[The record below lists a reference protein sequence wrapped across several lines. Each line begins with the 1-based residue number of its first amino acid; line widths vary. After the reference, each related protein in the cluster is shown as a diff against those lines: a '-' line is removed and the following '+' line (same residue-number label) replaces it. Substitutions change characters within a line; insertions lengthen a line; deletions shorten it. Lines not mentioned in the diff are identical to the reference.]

1 MTPVCNRSRKVLVF
15 SVVECVTPV
24 CNTSRKVLVFSV
36 VNEFMS
42 DIKKVDLG
50 GGRAYIY
57 IFIYLFIHLFQSWHV
72 QDAIRLSLQ
81 LEVECIPIRVW
92 RAQMDE
98 GHKLLNANYRASLLI
113 ATTTP
118 EKNIIVTIRSL
129 LTIPPKSGNQ
139 KNRLGEQ
146 TRFKKNP
153 WILASCI
160 YIPYF
165 GINRFPDLWILAI
178 YIAPYFHHP
187 QIAPNIR
194 PCWGDFHSEHQTAEA
209 RHVWPGSGFNG
220 KQELLKMGILCIL
233 NAFCTS
239 WYDPISKK
247 YKLYYQDMKELQS
260 YQKVEIHPG

>member
-57 IFIYLFIHLFQSWHV
+57 IYMYSPLSALTCSGRNSVKFATGSWMY
-72 QDAIRLSLQ
+72 SNSC
-81 LEVECIPIRVW
+81 LEGANGW
-92 RAQMDE
+92 RPQATQ
-98 GHKLLNANYRASLLI
+98 ANYRASLLI

-118 EKNIIVTIRSL
+118 EKNIIVTIWSL

-146 TRFKKNP
+146 TRFKQNHGS
-153 WILASCI
+153 WQFIFI
-160 YIPYF
+160 Y
-165 GINRFPDLWILAI
+165 
-178 YIAPYFHHP
+178 H
-187 QIAPNIR
+187 
-194 PCWGDFHSEHQTAEA
+194 
-209 RHVWPGSGFNG
+209 
-220 KQELLKMGILCIL
+220 
-233 NAFCTS
+233 
-239 WYDPISKK
+239 IS
-247 YKLYYQDMKELQS
+247 
-260 YQKVEIHPG
+260 V